1 MKNPLDLDAV
11 LLSTCIQRIDSPV
24 SRKLAHILSTLI
36 LKMTDAWGL
45 ITHALILLTQQVLI
59 PKIWSNIQF
68 HRELLK
74 SSDKVQ
80 HLDQF
85 AALRSTKAV
94 MRQMMA
100 EIDTSL
106 VNTTAMLRHAPW
118 LMLILLITDLR
129 VRLLIQLKVSR
140 LLLRISS
147 AVFAVLLEFSLTTK
161 AF

>member
-1 MKNPLDLDAV
+1 VKNPLDLDAV
-11 LLSTCIQRIDSPV
+11 LLSTCIPRIDSPV
-24 SRKLAHILSTLI
+24 SRIPAHILNTLI

-45 ITHALILLTQQVLI
+45 ITHAQILLTHQVLI

-68 HRELLK
+68 QRELLK
-74 SSDKVQ
+74 SLDKVQ

-85 AALRSTKAV
+85 VVPRSTKAV
-94 MRQMMA
+94 MRQMME

-106 VNTTAMLRHAPW
+106 VNTIAMLRHAPW

-129 VRLLIQLKVSR
+129 VKLLIQLKVIQS
-140 LLLRISS
+140 LLRTSN
-147 AVFAVLLEFSLTTK
+147 AVFAALLVSSSTTK